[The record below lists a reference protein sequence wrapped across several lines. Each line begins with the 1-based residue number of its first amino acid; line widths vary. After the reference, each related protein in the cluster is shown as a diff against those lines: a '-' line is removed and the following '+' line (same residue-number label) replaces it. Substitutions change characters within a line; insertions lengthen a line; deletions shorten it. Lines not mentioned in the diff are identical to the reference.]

1 MYWLLV
7 RRVDV
12 VIINPAIA
20 TRGGCDDKI
29 THQIP
34 MAVSAPTPSA
44 SILFQLRILVL
55 ATLFRMIPYII
66 NH

>member
-12 VIINPAIA
+12 VKINPAIA
-20 TRGGCDDKI
+20 TRGDDKI